1 MASTFSTS
9 LKLELQAT
17 GENAGTWGT
26 KTNTNLEL
34 VEQAVGGYEEVS
46 IAGGAGTTALAMSD
60 GAASN
65 ARNMVVKLTGTITG
79 NRIVTVPDSMEKVYI
94 VSNGTTGSF
103 TVQFKTV
110 SGTGYTFVAADKSVR
125 VLFADGT
132 NVVDTGIINTSSTD
146 TLTNKTL
153 TSPTINGAT
162 TTGTI
167 ANSATIEG
175 GTVSAVTL
183 TKPRIADAG
192 FIADANGN
200 EQIIFQ
206 QTASAVNELEVTN
219 AATGNDV
226 GLAVTGG
233 DTNVGLAFTAKGAGR
248 FKFNDAAYIPE
259 QTLSDGAN
267 IDWDV
272 QAQPVAKVTLAGN
285 RTLNN
290 ATNGVTGQ
298 FVSLLVIQ
306 DGTGS
311 RTLSFSSNYEF
322 ASDTAPTLTTTAS
335 KGDFF
340 VFYYNGS
347 KFVEVGRNLAL
358 TLS

>member
-1 MASTFSTS
+1 MASTYSTS

-17 GENAGTWGT
+17 GENSGTWGT
-26 KTNTNLEL
+26 KTNTNLQL
-34 VEQAVGGYEEVS
+34 VEQAVGGYEAIS
-46 IAGGAGTTALAMSD
+46 IAGGAGTTALAMTD

-65 ARNMVVKLTGTITG
+65 ARNMVIKLTGSITG
-79 NRIVTVPDSMEKVYI
+79 NRIVTVPNSIEKFYI
-94 VSNGTTGSF
+94 VSNGTTGGY

-110 SGTGYTFVAADKSVR
+110 GGTGYTFATTDKSCR
-125 VLFADGT
+125 VLFSDGT
-132 NVVDTGIINTSSTD
+132 NVVDTGIINTTSVD

-162 TTGTI
+162 TTGAI
-167 ANSATIEG
+167 ANSATIAG

-183 TKPRIADAG
+183 TKPKIADAG

-206 QTASAVNELEVTN
+206 TTTSAVNEVELTN
-219 AATGNDV
+219 AATGSDP
-226 GLAVTGG
+226 GLAATGG
-233 DTNVGLAFTAKGAGR
+233 DSNVGLAFTAKGTGR
-248 FKFNDAAYIPE
+248 FKFNDAVYIPE
-259 QTLSDGAN
+259 QALSDGAN
-267 IDWDV
+267 IDWDL
-272 QAQPVAKVTLAGN
+272 QAKPVAKVTLAGN
-285 RTLNN
+285 RTMNN
-290 ATNGVTGQ
+290 ATNGITGQ

-311 RTLSFSSNYEF
+311 RTVSWASNYEF
-322 ASDTAPTLTTTAS
+322 ASDTAPTLTTTAA

-340 VFYYNGS
+340 VFYYNGA

>member
-1 MASTFSTS
+1 M
-9 LKLELQAT
+9 
-17 GENAGTWGT
+17 
-26 KTNTNLEL
+26 
-34 VEQAVGGYEEVS
+34 
-46 IAGGAGTTALAMSD
+46 
-60 GAASN
+60 
-65 ARNMVVKLTGTITG
+65 
-79 NRIVTVPDSMEKVYI
+79 
-94 VSNGTTGSF
+94 
-103 TVQFKTV
+103 
-110 SGTGYTFVAADKSVR
+110 
-125 VLFADGT
+125 
-132 NVVDTGIINTSSTD
+132 
-146 TLTNKTL
+146 
-153 TSPTINGAT
+153 
-162 TTGTI
+162 
-167 ANSATIEG
+167 
-175 GTVSAVTL
+175 
-183 TKPRIADAG
+183 TKPKIADAG

-206 QTASAVNELEVTN
+206 TTTSAVNELEITN

-267 IDWDV
+267 IDWDL
-272 QAQPVAKVTLAGN
+272 QAKPVAKVTLAGN

-322 ASDTAPTLTTTAS
+322 ASDTAPTLTTTAA

>member
-1 MASTFSTS
+1 M
-9 LKLELQAT
+9 
-17 GENAGTWGT
+17 
-26 KTNTNLEL
+26 
-34 VEQAVGGYEEVS
+34 S

-60 GAASN
+60 GSASN
-65 ARNMVVKLTGTITG
+65 ARNMVIKLTGTISG

-94 VSNGTTGSF
+94 VSNGTSGAH

-162 TTGTI
+162 TTGSI
-167 ANSATIEG
+167 ANSATIAG
-175 GTVSAVTL
+175 GTISAVTL

-192 FIADANGN
+192 FIADSNGN

-206 QTASAVNELEVTN
+206 ETGSAVNELEITN

-259 QTLSDGAN
+259 QTLTDGAN

-272 QAQPVAKVTLAGN
+272 QAKPVAKVTITDD

-290 ATNGVTGQ
+290 AANGVTGQ

-306 DGTGS
+306 GGGGS
-311 RTLSFSSNYEF
+311 KSLTFSSNYEF
-322 ASDTAPTLTTTAS
+322 ASDTAPSLTQTNGL
-335 KGDFF
+335 GDFF
-340 VFYYNGS
+340 VFYYNGA
-347 KFVEVGRNLAL
+347 KFIEVGRNLAL